1 MPIPHQIT
9 QTYPRFQSLV
19 YPQFG
24 GFSTFVSTETTPLA
38 LTAPEVLGG
47 FAIIDAQDDETTVT
61 LPAASAVAALIP
73 AVQVGTAFEF
83 TIRNSGDSTLTVGAG
98 TGLGNTIS
106 GTDTI
111 ATANSKRFLA
121 VFTAIGA
128 DAWAITYYSL
138 GTVTT

>member
-24 GFSTFVSTETTPLA
+24 GFSTFVSTATTPRV

-47 FAIIDAQDDETTVT
+47 FAIVDAQDDETAVT

-73 AVQVGTAFEF
+73 APQVGTAFEF
-83 TIRNSGDSTLTVGAG
+83 TIRNSGDSTLTVEAG
-98 TGLGNTIS
+98 TGNTIS
-106 GTDTI
+106 GTETI

-121 VFTAIGA
+121 VFTAVGT